1 MTPDATVEN
10 WKVIAQEV
18 IAFSAAF
25 AFSLAV
31 SIAVVELTWRLI

>member
-1 MTPDATVEN
+1 MIPDATVEN

-25 AFSLAV
+25 VLSLAV